1 MRYDKNKTK
10 KKKCIDCKKTFPAH
24 MQRIP
29 INTRDW
35 AVEWECQCRPCHI
48 KFNREMLSGLGF

>member
-10 KKKCIDCKKTFPAH
+10 KKKCADCKKTFLAN

-29 INTRDW
+29 INERDW
-35 AVEWECQCRPCHI
+35 HIEWQLQCKPCHI
-48 KFNREMLSGLGF
+48 KFNKEMLSGLGF